1 MYRNNRRQSGQVSVT
16 DNKVPENEDSF
27 DDEVF
32 GEADFSQETFKECHK
47 TLIENSKRNS
57 IESSKRA
64 SLDVKRR
71 QSTENFS
78 NSVLD
83 SSAEISVDVNR
94 RASVGKRRESPKID
108 RRVSTDNSR
117 RVSIDYFRRNQDELS
132 TERDQRAFNYHWK
145 RNPVKIK
152 RQSVIEKGNRN
163 VSGSDGC
170 LYVGNSL
177 PESQR
182 FIRRSSSYD
191 AISADKEKI
200 DSEKRGHIR
209 KSGSETYLV
218 SKPLSG
224 SEEAGNLNSTLY
236 NLTIKGLG

>member
-1 MYRNNRRQSGQVSVT
+1 LYRNIRRQSGHVSVT
-16 DNKVPENEDSF
+16 DNKVHENEDSF

-32 GEADFSQETFKECHK
+32 GEADFSQETFEECHK
-47 TLIENSKRNS
+47 TVIENSKKKS
-57 IESSKRA
+57 VESSKRA

-71 QSTENFS
+71 QSTENFC

-83 SSAEISVDVNR
+83 SSAEISADVNR
-94 RASVGKRRESPKID
+94 RASVGKRESPKIN
-108 RRVSTDNSR
+108 RRVSTENSR
-117 RVSIDYFRRNQDELS
+117 RVSIEYSRRNQDEIS
-132 TERDQRAFNYHWK
+132 TRRDQRAHNNNHK
-145 RNPVKIK
+145 RDPVKIK
-152 RQSVIEKGNRN
+152 RQSVIEKGNRK

-177 PESQR
+177 QESQR

-200 DSEKRGHIR
+200 NSEKRDNIR

-224 SEEAGNLNSTLY
+224 SEESGN
-236 NLTIKGLG
+236 